1 MKFPIDSLTPRHK
14 RYSPSDYRSKI
25 KMAPNVAQPSG
36 EHFAN
41 TFSVVPSEDVLK
53 YYECKQGCSDCCGPR
68 TTIALTNQ
76 RLVIRSEQSTG
87 CCCKTHADSAIFL
100 EDIQIMR
107 EAANAT
113 SGRCL
118 PLLVACLTCTWP
130 LFLCQLCC
138 ASCCGDRPKILQFA
152 VGGGN
157 ENVTF
162 KIQDARMAAIDISQA
177 ILAAKGNAARH

>member
-1 MKFPIDSLTPRHK
+1 MHK
-14 RYSPSDYRSKI
+14 RYSASGYPSKI
-25 KMAPNVAQPSG
+25 KMPPNVVQPSG
-36 EHFAN
+36 QHFAN

-53 YYECKQGCSDCCGPR
+53 YYECREGCSNCCGPQ
-68 TTIALTNQ
+68 TTVALTNQ

-107 EAANAT
+107 EAANTT
-113 SGRCL
+113 SCRCL
-118 PLLVACLTCTWP
+118 PLLIACLTCTWP

-162 KIQDARMAAIDISQA
+162 KIQDAPMAAIDISQA
-177 ILAAKGNAARH
+177 ILAAKGNAARHYHY

>member
-14 RYSPSDYRSKI
+14 RYSASDYRSKI

-36 EHFAN
+36 QHFAN
-41 TFSVVPSEDVLK
+41 TFSVVPSENVLK

-87 CCCKTHADSAIFL
+87 CCSKTHADSAIFL

-107 EAANAT
+107 EAANTGSCSYLA
-113 SGRCL
+113 
-118 PLLVACLTCTWP
+118 LLIACVTCTWP
-130 LFLCQLCC
+130 LFLCGLCC
-138 ASCCGDRPKILQFA
+138 GSCGGDQPKTLQFA

-162 KIQDARMAAIDISQA
+162 KIQDAPMAAIDISQA